1 MRLER
6 LNAQL
11 NSVALLNLHTYFTY
25 LVFTSWL
32 IYFLDVNRKDCAAFL
47 NSLMNDCTCETWCIC
62 QVVKILNSDVHIWTD
77 SPGNRYRVI
86 QVFVLLYWHLVSI
99 VDITTFYYLCT
110 EPGGMH
116 YLQTGDF
123 AGAPEKLQS
132 NMFAKKK
139 SKARHIQ
146 KNVTNKQS
154 NLLTHNTHEEQVFST
169 CVTAATTLTCWL
181 VISVITLCNHSFSM
195 ERDRKKCLCLWE
207 QASSRWCS
215 LGVDNQLAFWAVGVT
230 VSPAKSSGTCVQPS
244 DAEVQQ
250 HMENG
255 NIRQEG
261 VRLSFSEFM
270 F

>member
-116 YLQTGDF
+116 CLQTGDF

-195 ERDRKKCLCLWE
+195 ERDRKKVLVLVGTS
-207 QASSRWCS
+207 QQQVMQSGSGQS
-215 LGVDNQLAFWAVGVT
+215 ISFLGGGGY
-230 VSPAKSSGTCVQPS
+230 S
-244 DAEVQQ
+244 
-250 HMENG
+250 
-255 NIRQEG
+255 
-261 VRLSFSEFM
+261 
-270 F
+270 